1 MTEQQLFTKLVA
13 ALKAGERGSETVLA
27 DYLLEAGVPDH
38 AAADLLHAITLGP
51 STSTPEAAAAMAA
64 QGAVRQPEVQV
75 RRVPGFFSVRPFV
88 YFDTMQFDPAQL
100 GDFRCRY
107 FRNLSELSTNPYR
120 LKTEAHTNC
129 MSPCR
134 LPTGSALK
142 LRRVSASFTEGAPAT
157 MTGMLELYSG
167 MHQLLVCPIDTLLT
181 PFGVP
186 CQWELNDRDD
196 LQCNVVMDHS
206 LPSLQL
212 RRQDTPYMLRVNLHG
227 WLMEPIA

>member
-51 STSTPEAAAAMAA
+51 STSAPEAAAAMAA

-75 RRVPGFFSVRPFV
+75 RRVLDFYSIRPFV
-88 YFDTMQFDPAQL
+88 YFDTMQFDPARL
-100 GDFRCRY
+100 GAFRCSY

-129 MSPCR
+129 MFPRR
-134 LPTGSALK
+134 LPSGSALK
-142 LRRVSASFTEGAPAT
+142 LRRVSARFTEGSPAT
-157 MTGMLELYSG
+157 TTGVLELYSG
-167 MHQLLVCPIDTLLT
+167 LHQLLVCPLDMLLT
-181 PFGVP
+181 PFGAP
-186 CQWELNDRDD
+186 CQWELDDRDD
-196 LQCNVVMDHS
+196 LRCNVVMDHS
-206 LPSLQL
+206 LQSLQP
-212 RRQDTPYMLRVNLHG
+212 RRQDTPYLLRVNLHG